1 LKFDPANPTIKSW
14 LRGAIL
20 ELELREKR

>member
-1 LKFDPANPTIKSW
+1 LKFDPKNPTIKSW

-20 ELELREKR
+20 ELESREKR